1 MNNSILCGDR
11 RLDLSSSVVMGILN
25 ITTDSFSDGGE
36 LYNGEGP
43 LLNRIA
49 ARAEQM
55 MLAGAKILDVGGES
69 TRPGAEPLTV
79 QEELDRVIPVLE
91 ILLGNFDI
99 IVSVD
104 TSTAAVMK
112 QAVSMGAH
120 MINDVRAL
128 ERQGALETACASKVP
143 VCLMHM
149 KGHPMH
155 MQDDPQYEDVV
166 AEVIEYLKTRVQACV
181 AAGMKQD
188 SIIVDPGF
196 GFGKTTLH
204 NLLLLKNLSSLRRL
218 DLPIMVGL
226 SRKRTIGELTDQPVD
241 RRVDGSVAAAV
252 IAVMNGATIVRAH
265 DVQATVEA
273 LKIAD
278 AVRGV

>member
-1 MNNSILCGDR
+1 MSDSILCRDR
-11 RLDLSSSVVMGILN
+11 QLDLSSSVVMGILN

-36 LYNGEGP
+36 LYNGEEP
-43 LLNRIA
+43 LLDRIV

-69 TRPGAEPLTV
+69 TRPGAEHLSI
-79 QEELDRVIPVLE
+79 QEELDRVIPVAEVLLE
-91 ILLGNFDI
+91 NFDI
-99 IVSVD
+99 IISVD
-104 TSTAAVMK
+104 TSTAEVMK
-112 QAVSMGAH
+112 QAASTGVH

-128 ERQGALETACASKVP
+128 ERQGALETASATKLP

-149 KGHPMH
+149 KGQPAN
-155 MQDDPQYEDVV
+155 MQDDPRYEDVV
-166 AEVIEYLKTRVQACV
+166 AEVIDYLQTRVQACV

-188 SIIVDPGF
+188 RIIIDPGF

-204 NLLLLKNLSSLRRL
+204 NLVLLNNLKSFRRL

-226 SRKRTIGELTDQPVD
+226 SRKRTIGELNDQPVD
-241 RRVDGSVAAAV
+241 RRVHGSVAAAV
-252 IAVMNGATIVRAH
+252 IAVMKGAAIVRVH
-265 DVQATVEA
+265 DVHATVEA